1 MNLRTLFP
9 LVALCASLLS
19 TAPAHAWGK
28 KKKYTE
34 PPPPPRPVVM
44 APAPAPEVDPNPG
57 SLWSDVDARRLLGL
71 DNSARQVGDLVTV
84 QITEQTVTALD
95 ATTNTKRESSKG
107 VSIEAMLGLETV
119 ITNAIPAMG
128 GSIGIKGGSSGS
140 FQGTGGTTR
149 QSAITATITCE
160 VIDTLA
166 NGNLRVWG
174 WKKVKVNR
182 ETQYVVLQGIARP
195 QDIQLD
201 NTVTSDMLAQATIEI
216 TGAGVLAEKQG
227 PGWFSRLLD
236 VVAPF

>member
-1 MNLRTLFP
+1 MRTL
-9 LVALCASLLS
+9 ALLIVGALIASS
-19 TAPAHAWGK
+19 PAQAGWGK
-28 KKKYTE
+28 KKRYTE
-34 PPPPPRPVVM
+34 PPPPPRPVVER
-44 APAPAPEVDPNPG
+44 PVEEVVEANPG
-57 SLWSDVDARRLLGL
+57 SLWSDVAARRLLGL

-84 QITEQTVTALD
+84 NITEQTVTALD
-95 ATTNTKRESSKG
+95 ASTNTKRESSKG
-107 VSIEAMLGLETV
+107 ISIEALLGLETV
-119 ITNAIPAMG
+119 ITGAVPAMG
-128 GSIGIKGGSSGS
+128 GQLGIKGGSTGA
-140 FQGTGGTTR
+140 FTGTGGTSR

-216 TGAGVLAEKQG
+216 TGTGVIAEKQG
-227 PGWFSRLLD
+227 PGWFARLLD
-236 VVAPF
+236 VVTPF

>member
-1 MNLRTLFP
+1 MNTRFTTT
-9 LVALCASLLS
+9 LVALSVAFFVA
-19 TAPAHAWGK
+19 TDAHAWGK
-28 KKKYTE
+28 KKPYTE
-34 PPPPPRPVVM
+34 PPPPPRPEVE
-44 APAPAPEVDPNPG
+44 APAPLPELNPNPG
-57 SLWSDVDARRLLGL
+57 SLWSDVAARRLLGL
-71 DNSARQVGDLVTV
+71 DNSARQVGDLVTIE
-84 QITEQTVTALD
+84 ITEQTITALD

-128 GSIGIKGGSSGS
+128 GSIGIQGGSSGS

-149 QSAITATITCE
+149 ESTINATITCE
-160 VIDTLA
+160 VIDTLD

-174 WKKVKVNR
+174 FKKVKVNR

-201 NTVTSDMLAQATIEI
+201 NTVTSDLLAQATIEI
-216 TGAGVLAEKQG
+216 TGTGVIAEKQG
-227 PGWFSRLLD
+227 PGWFARLMD